1 MPLGVPQIDVSF
13 DIHANGFLEV
23 SAEDMPTSRSNPVP
37 ATRDRL
43 LPQPVLDRMVLE
55 AEKYRDEDEAYK
67 AKFEAKKGL
76 VNYCFMLRFT
86 RTEDCSR
93 HVVGASKE
101 ELEKAGRDALDRL
114 DENQLA
120 VKAEFESQSQ
130 GIERSCQP
138 DHDEGVPGCRWM

>member
-1 MPLGVPQIDVSF
+1 M
-13 DIHANGFLEV
+13 
-23 SAEDMPTSRSNPVP
+23 SAEDKFTGESKQITNKENRILS
-37 ATRDRL
+37 
-43 LPQPVLDRMVLE
+43 QPELHRMALQ
-55 AEKYRDEDEAYK
+55 AEKYREDEACK
-67 AKFEAKKGL
+67 AKFEAKNGL
-76 VNYCFMLRFT
+76 VNYCFTLRFIP
-86 RTEDCSR
+86 TEDCSR

-138 DHDEGVPGCRWM
+138 NHDEGVPGRRRM